1 MKKSL
6 NEALQEAY
14 EGNRR
19 KEKIEIHRK
28 HLKKAIKASKFELA
42 MYAQRMEKE
51 GLDVTLLEGKSVR
64 KLFYSLLG
72 TKDPLMEKERQEFLA
87 AFLKHQAVKKH
98 LAVLQFED
106 KVLREQSKLLFGVE
120 ETLSRLL
127 REKKKLLT
135 GKKTEGGKQLMAM
148 EEKLIA
154 YKNFLI
160 EVKEAK
166 NAGRACIAIL
176 EKITK
181 QLGEVHEWGAM
192 QTMNNKKLKRRPRR
206 WVSRATKNAY
216 KAKNLLQNF
225 EIELLDVSDHYGLSY
240 QDEMTSIHLFL
251 ELFVDNL
258 IVDWVIQKRINHT
271 LHGVESVHDRVSM
284 ILMLLENEIKEVKL
298 LVKKV
303 KEEQKELLVFIR
315 E

>member
-1 MKKSL
+1 MKKDL
-6 NEALQEAY
+6 NEALREAY
-14 EGNRR
+14 EGTRR

-28 HLKKAIKASKFELA
+28 HLKEAIKESEFELA
-42 MYAQRMEKE
+42 MYEKRMEKE

-64 KLFYSLLG
+64 KLFYNLLG

-98 LAVLQFED
+98 LAVLKFEN
-106 KVLREQSKLLFGVE
+106 KVLRQQAKSLFGIK

-148 EEKLIA
+148 EEKLKA
-154 YKNFLI
+154 YKNFLK

-166 NAGRACIAIL
+166 NAGRACLVIL

-181 QLGEVHEWGAM
+181 QLGEVHEWGTM
-192 QTMNNKKLKRRPRR
+192 QKMNNKKLKRRPRR

-216 KAKNLLQNF
+216 KAKILLQKF
-225 EIELLDVSDHYGLSY
+225 ELELLDISDHYGLSY

-284 ILMLLENEIKEVKL
+284 ILMLLENEIKEVNL
-298 LVKKV
+298 LVQKV
-303 KEEQKELLVFIR
+303 KKEQKELLVFIK